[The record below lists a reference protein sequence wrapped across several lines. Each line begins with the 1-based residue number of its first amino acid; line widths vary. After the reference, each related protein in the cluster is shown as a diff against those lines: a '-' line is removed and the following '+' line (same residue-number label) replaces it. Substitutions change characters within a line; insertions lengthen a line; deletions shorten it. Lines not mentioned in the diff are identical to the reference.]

1 MYLHEVFCTF
11 IHSILKKDENTK
23 SLTNISK
30 SASPRFGLEKSLT
43 EKTPATNGET
53 LNHMLHLR
61 KREKKDKTLILQ
73 YL

>member
-1 MYLHEVFCTF
+1 MKYFVHSF

-23 SLTNISK
+23 SLINISK
-30 SASPRFGLEKSLT
+30 SASPRFGLERKRLN
-43 EKTPATNGET
+43 KKKPATNGDIS
-53 LNHMLHLR
+53 NHMLHLR